1 MASRRWSRVADTV
14 RTELWPLPALGVLVA
29 VALAVGLAR
38 LDEAVDQDLP
48 VELASILFGGGPSA
62 AREVLGA
69 IAGSLI
75 TVTSLTFSLT
85 VVTLQLASSQFSPR
99 LLRTFT
105 ADRFVQVTLALFVT
119 TFVYALTLLRTVRTA
134 TEGGDFVPRIG
145 ITFGYLLTLASV
157 LGLVAFLAHLVRQIR
172 VETMLRNVHQ
182 EARRTIERMLP
193 EDEEGQQL
201 ASPQTPPA
209 TSVWVTSES
218 SGFLT
223 AIDEEGLLAAA
234 VDADACVILDR
245 PAGSSLV
252 EGTPVARAW
261 PVSGEWRDESRAQLV
276 RRVRAAVTT
285 GYERTAS
292 QDLGFGLRQLAD
304 VAARALSPGVNDPTT
319 AVHTLGHSSALLCDL
334 VRRDLRSAQLADE
347 HGAVR
352 VVLMREDFAGL
363 LELAVGQPRR
373 YGAQDP
379 GVLSRIYWLLREVG
393 WIVTREEQ
401 REAVTT
407 QLERLDRTAA
417 QQEFDQVELAT
428 LQDLSEAVRAA
439 LRGEWTA

>member
-1 MASRRWSRVADTV
+1 M
-14 RTELWPLPALGVLVA
+14 RTQLWPLPALGVVVA
-29 VALAVGLAR
+29 VAMAVGLAR
-38 LDEAVDQDLP
+38 LDEAVDADLP
-48 VELASILFGGGPSA
+48 IELTSFLFGGGPNA

-145 ITFGYLLTLASV
+145 ITVGYLLTLASV

-182 EARRTIERMLP
+182 EARQTLERMLP
-193 EDEEGQQL
+193 PVEEGEPL
-201 ASPQTPPA
+201 ASVPDAPRSAVRISCDT
-209 TSVWVTSES
+209 

-223 AIDEEGLLAAA
+223 AIDAEDLLAAA
-234 VDADACVILDR
+234 VEADACVMIDR

-261 PVSGEWRDESRAQLV
+261 PRSGTWDGEVREQLEG
-276 RRVRAAVTT
+276 RVRASLTT

-292 QDLGFGLRQLAD
+292 QDMGFGLRQLAD
-304 VAARALSPGVNDPTT
+304 VASRALSPGINDPTT
-319 AVHTLGHSSALLCDL
+319 AVHTLGHSSALLCEFA
-334 VRRDLRSAQLADE
+334 RRGVRSATLTDE
-347 HGAVR
+347 DGAGR
-352 VVLMREDFAGL
+352 VVLVREDFADL
-363 LELAVGQPRR
+363 LEFAIAQPRR
-373 YGAQDP
+373 YGAADP
-379 GVLSRIYWLLREVG
+379 GVLQRIYWLLREVG
-393 WIVTREEQ
+393 WTVTRSQ
-401 REAVTT
+401 DRDAVSG
-407 QLERLDRTAA
+407 QLERLDRTVG
-417 QQEFDQVELAT
+417 QQDFDEVEQANLRE
-428 LQDLSEAVRAA
+428 QSESVRAA
-439 LRGEWTA
+439 LRGQWSAPG